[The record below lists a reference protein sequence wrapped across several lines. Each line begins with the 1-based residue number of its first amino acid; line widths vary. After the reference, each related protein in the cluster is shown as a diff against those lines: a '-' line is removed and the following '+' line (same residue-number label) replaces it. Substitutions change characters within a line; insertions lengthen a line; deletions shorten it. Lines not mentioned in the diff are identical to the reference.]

1 MSQNQAAW
9 ILGPKANPLVLRD
22 APMPKAGPG
31 QVAIR
36 SEVIAL
42 NPVEHQVQDWD
53 FFKTKYPFILGAD
66 VGGRIEEVGEGV
78 NHLHKGQRVIA
89 YCMGL
94 GNNDPRFGAYQK
106 YPLVHGTLGSP
117 VPDTMSLTQAVV
129 LPLAITTASVS
140 LYHPNHL
147 ALPLPQRSPIET
159 GKTLFI
165 WGGASSV
172 GSTAIQLARASG
184 LRVVSTASSHNH
196 ELVRSLG
203 ASVVLD
209 YKSPTIVNDAVAAL
223 ADCDLVG
230 CYDAISESAS
240 LEPLG
245 AILDRI
251 GPHKVCLIVTPRQAL
266 SSNMKWTL
274 SLAFEIMDDKGKH
287 LVDHIWHNFVP
298 EALADG
304 QLQPKPDH
312 LVIGRGLETL
322 QSGLDRLRKGVSAR
336 KLVIEV

>member
-1 MSQNQAAW
+1 
-9 ILGPKANPLVLRD
+9 
-22 APMPKAGPG
+22 
-31 QVAIR
+31 
-36 SEVIAL
+36 
-42 NPVEHQVQDWD
+42 
-53 FFKTKYPFILGAD
+53 
-66 VGGRIEEVGEGV
+66 
-78 NHLHKGQRVIA
+78 
-89 YCMGL
+89 
-94 GNNDPRFGAYQK
+94 
-106 YPLVHGTLGSP
+106 
-117 VPDTMSLTQAVV
+117 VV

-147 ALPLPQRSPIET
+147 ALPLPQRSPLET

-274 SLAFEIMDDKGKH
+274 CKYPF
-287 LVDHIWHNFVP
+287 P
-298 EALADG
+298 
-304 QLQPKPDH
+304 
-312 LVIGRGLETL
+312 
-322 QSGLDRLRKGVSAR
+322 
-336 KLVIEV
+336 